1 MASQIRDL
9 HGASRAVAYLTL
21 AATPFIL
28 VTGLTSHLSHFAI
41 ASVLVTVVLLTVLGS
56 VCWARPNVFAEFF
69 WVIAPLVCTAMI
81 IALNV
86 ITADTS
92 TGAQMFYLWPVLYAA
107 NFLSRRIIYLCL
119 LGVDGGSAA
128 NFILVGGESAVADW
142 AALVLAMTMIAVVV
156 YSLRSRAEKL
166 LRVLE
171 DQALADSLTGLAN
184 RRSFDD
190 ELARAGLWARRK
202 AEPLALLTIDLDHF
216 KAINDTWGHAVG
228 DQALQA
234 VAQAMTAVAREED
247 VTARLGGDE
256 FVMLLRADATGALRV
271 AQALRARVS
280 EITTLP
286 GGAPSLSIGVA
297 VLPDD
302 ADTVEDLVKASDAAL
317 YEAKSAGRDRIGSLA
332 GRRS

>member
-9 HGASRAVAYLTL
+9 HGASRSVAYLTL
-21 AATPFIL
+21 AGIPFIL
-28 VTGLTSHLSHFAI
+28 VTGLTAHLSLFAL
-41 ASVLVTVVLLTVLGS
+41 AAVLLTSALLSVIGS
-56 VCWARPNVFAEFF
+56 VCWARPNALPEVF
-69 WVIAPLVCTAMI
+69 WLLAPLLCTALI

-86 ITADTS
+86 ITADIS
-92 TGAQMFYLWPVLYAA
+92 TGAQLFYLWPVLYTA
-107 NFLSRRIIYLCL
+107 NFLSRKIIYLCL
-119 LGVDGGSAA
+119 LAVDGGSAA
-128 NFILVGGESAVADW
+128 NFVLVGGDDAAADW

-156 YSLRSRAEKL
+156 YSLRSRADKL

-171 DQALADSLTGLAN
+171 DQALADALTGLAN

-190 ELARAGLWARRK
+190 ELARAGVRAERR

-234 VAQAMTAVAREED
+234 VAQAMQAVAREED

-256 FVMLLRADATGALRV
+256 FVMLLRADADGALRV

-280 EITTLP
+280 ETTTLAC
-286 GGAPSLSIGVA
+286 GAPTLSIGVA

-302 ADTVEDLVKASDAAL
+302 ADTVEGLMKASDAAL

-332 GRRS
+332 GRES